1 MGMLFIVKDSLLSH
15 TRNLDLRMPLKTS
28 YESIAASCGYA
39 AQTIKL
45 SAPPALTSKLH
56 EAS

>member
-1 MGMLFIVKDSLLSH
+1 MLFIVKDSLLSH

-39 AQTIKL
+39 AQTNKL
-45 SAPPALTSKLH
+45 SGPPAAKNLQH
-56 EAS
+56 WNVGF